1 MTGPAVGED
10 QRALLVDSLRAAE
23 RACAKAQARRAQL
36 MVQLADARKSADQRR
51 CHDLE
56 IDGASPR
63 YKPGEFAAMEIAL
76 ALTASTPTVQQ
87 QIARARRLQ
96 AEAPDAWDAW
106 IAGDINEAKAHQ
118 ISHALRKLERADS
131 KRMLNLVVVAA
142 ARPRTPEL
150 LRRWLNRFIAW
161 VEPDLADDRIRRSVE
176 DRYVSVRPDLDGVS
190 FLSACLPSLDAT
202 SVDLVLDALVGIA
215 EPGDPRTRPQRRADA
230 LVDLLL
236 GRISNGWRP
245 HAEPIGSPDPDRDP
259 VVDEEP
265 GQDWDEDDWALPVS
279 AYRLDPTP
287 DDDARAAAAV
297 NSTDTDTDE
306 PVIESRPPAPATAAG
321 GGAPPRI
328 SIGVV
333 VSIQSLFG
341 FTDTPGELADGSAHL
356 PADLIRGLA
365 AQPGTLFHRLLTD
378 PAGQLLDVAELGR
391 FPSAK
396 LAAAIRFRDP
406 VCTNPICHT
415 AAARCDLDH
424 VIPWPQGPTAA
435 PNLSPTCR
443 RDHRA
448 KTHAGFGTARTG
460 DQVSWTTPT
469 GHRYTNPAD
478 PLPVEPW
485 PPDVADTG

>member
-36 MVQLADARKSADQRR
+36 MVQLAEARKSADQRR
-51 CHDLE
+51 CHELE
-56 IDGASPR
+56 IEGASPR

-142 ARPRTPEL
+142 ARP
-150 LRRWLNRFIAW
+150 
-161 VEPDLADDRIRRSVE
+161 
-176 DRYVSVRPDLDGVS
+176 
-190 FLSACLPSLDAT
+190 
-202 SVDLVLDALVGIA
+202 
-215 EPGDPRTRPQRRADA
+215 
-230 LVDLLL
+230 
-236 GRISNGWRP
+236 
-245 HAEPIGSPDPDRDP
+245 
-259 VVDEEP
+259 
-265 GQDWDEDDWALPVS
+265 
-279 AYRLDPTP
+279 
-287 DDDARAAAAV
+287 
-297 NSTDTDTDE
+297 
-306 PVIESRPPAPATAAG
+306 
-321 GGAPPRI
+321 
-328 SIGVV
+328 
-333 VSIQSLFG
+333 
-341 FTDTPGELADGSAHL
+341 
-356 PADLIRGLA
+356 
-365 AQPGTLFHRLLTD
+365 LTD
-378 PAGQLLDVAELGR
+378 PAGQLLDVAELGP
-391 FPSAK
+391 FPSAT

-415 AAARCDLDH
+415 AAARCDVDH

-435 PNLSPTCR
+435 PNLAPAR
-443 RDHRA
+443 RHDHRA
-448 KTHAGFGTARTG
+448 KTHAGFGAARTG
-460 DQVSWTTPT
+460 DQADWITPT

-485 PPDVADTG
+485 PTDVAGTG